1 MSKQSEINELMLA
14 MEQLLISNLDASITD
29 HGQAVDNDYQADFTA
44 HIDGKTYNIMIVQE
58 EENE

>member
-29 HGQAVDNDYQADFTA
+29 HGQAEKDDYQADFTA

>member
-29 HGQAVDNDYQADFTA
+29 HGQAVHDDYQPYFTA
-44 HIDGKTYNIMIVQE
+44 HIDGKTYTIMIVQE
-58 EENE
+58 DKDD

>member
-29 HGQAVDNDYQADFTA
+29 HGQALNDDYQVDFTA
-44 HIDGKTYNIMIVQE
+44 LIDGKTYNIMIVQE
-58 EENE
+58 DKDD

>member
-1 MSKQSEINELMLA
+1 MGSEMCIRDRMLA

-29 HGQAVDNDYQADFTA
+29 HGQAVNDDYQADFTA

-58 EENE
+58 DKDD